1 MCSPKKS
8 RRKKPQKRFID
19 TAIEVFFSG
28 PGGEFHHRP
37 NSGPSQQLVI
47 ISLSLLN
54 PLTSLNMAIFV
65 ICSLQFI
72 ICFNMA
78 VNIDFAYHRE
88 SGTIFRLL
96 SEFFPKFV
104 SFQALQQP
112 NHQTPHLYPS
122 SSFPM
127 GQFSKQRNLTLSFVF
142 FCHGS
147 EFIHSLFLLWWEK
160 QVSLCFALGRT
171 LKHIW
176 AWITVM

>member
-47 ISLSLLN
+47 ISLSLLK

-78 VNIDFAYHRE
+78 ETLILHIIENRVQFSDYSRNSFLNLFP
-88 SGTIFRLL
+88 FRLFSSRTTRL
-96 SEFFPKFV
+96 PTFTHRLLFPWV
-104 SFQALQQP
+104 SFP
-112 NHQTPHLYPS
+112 NKET
-122 SSFPM
+122 
-127 GQFSKQRNLTLSFVF
+127 
-142 FCHGS
+142 
-147 EFIHSLFLLWWEK
+147 
-160 QVSLCFALGRT
+160 
-171 LKHIW
+171 
-176 AWITVM
+176 